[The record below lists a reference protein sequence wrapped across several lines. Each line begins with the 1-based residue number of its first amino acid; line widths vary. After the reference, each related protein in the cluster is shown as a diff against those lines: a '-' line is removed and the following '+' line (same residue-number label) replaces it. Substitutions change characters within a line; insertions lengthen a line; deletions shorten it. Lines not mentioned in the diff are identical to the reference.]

1 MPFGFVLIW
10 TPVVLHY
17 IKIQA
22 CSVKKLYVFFYA
34 KNQENENIDLTEK
47 LNFIGYFEGENKQL
61 KSIEEVADFICEN
74 GKYGDNYYNE

>member
-1 MPFGFVLIW
+1 M
-10 TPVVLHY
+10 
-17 IKIQA
+17 
-22 CSVKKLYVFFYA
+22 
-34 KNQENENIDLTEK
+34 DLTEK

>member
-1 MPFGFVLIW
+1 M
-10 TPVVLHY
+10 VLHY

-22 CSVKKLYVFFYA
+22 YSVKKLYVFFYA

-47 LNFIGYFEGENKQL
+47 LNLGYFEGENKQL
-61 KSIEEVADFICEN
+61 KSIEEVADFICGN